1 MRTYNIFGF
10 QEMMSQVGDFKL
22 RCNIVKDVNA
32 LRIIDLPH
40 RFVQK
45 MTIL

>member
-1 MRTYNIFGF
+1 MVVEIA
-10 QEMMSQVGDFKL
+10 EEDFNR
-22 RCNIVKDVNA
+22 RCNIVKDVND

-45 MTIL
+45 MTILWLW